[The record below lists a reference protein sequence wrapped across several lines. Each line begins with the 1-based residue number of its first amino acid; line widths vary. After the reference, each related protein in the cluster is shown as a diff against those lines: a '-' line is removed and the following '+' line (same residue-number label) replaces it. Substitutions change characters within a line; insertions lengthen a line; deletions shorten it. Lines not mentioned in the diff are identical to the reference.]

1 MGHVAYQIKA
11 NDTCSNMVANL
22 THSFDF
28 DPTQGV
34 KGKIFKFRNNFGRCQ
49 YFLLK
54 FCMQAEE
61 QYI

>member
-22 THSFDF
+22 SHSFDF

-34 KGKIFKFRNNFGRCQ
+34 KGTI
-49 YFLLK
+49 LK
-54 FCMQAEE
+54 FVITKADVNIFC
-61 QYI
+61 